1 VGNTNVEVVKRAIII
16 FIGLMLANIVAAQS
30 PQVFHS
36 WQELSQWVNTH
47 SSVVAIGEK
56 QMDMANLTERAA
68 WANIV
73 NPRIPTTGSW
83 INNNNLP
90 VSFIPAQIFG
100 GPEGTFREVKF
111 GQQYI
116 STFTAVPQVDL
127 INAARWQ
134 DVRTAKVN
142 TALVSNEKALN
153 KKRIQDQVNVLFC
166 NILMLQEQR
175 KVLVQFVEIADSLER
190 LAVRKYD
197 QGIIRLQDWNDTQVN
212 LLQQQGSLRNLDMML
227 TNQLETLSAICG
239 IPCEIVPTTSDLL
252 EKRPIAQG
260 KLELEN
266 ASLKMEYARMMHRSA
281 QLEQL
286 PVLSL
291 QGSFGY
297 QNNSNAQWMDP
308 SSRWIYSS
316 FVGAKLTWD
325 LPTTPMKVTQVGT
338 RKINYEMAK
347 ILLEEEQRNA
357 KVRNVQLDREFDK
370 STEDY
375 TQQLQISAFD
385 SDSYRHVKDLFEQ
398 DLIGL
403 DKLMMAQQKALQS
416 ELAVIGAKW
425 NSEWVK
431 NKIHISNAK

>member
-1 VGNTNVEVVKRAIII
+1 
-16 FIGLMLANIVAAQS
+16 
-30 PQVFHS
+30 
-36 WQELSQWVNTH
+36 
-47 SSVVAIGEK
+47 
-56 QMDMANLTERAA
+56 MANLTENAA

-116 STFTAVPQVDL
+116 TTFTAVPQVDV
-127 INAARWQ
+127 INVARWQ
-134 DVRTAKVN
+134 DVRSAKVN
-142 TALVSNEKALN
+142 TALVTNETALT
-153 KKRIQDQVNVLFC
+153 KKKMQEQVNVLYC

-175 KVLVQFVEIADSLER
+175 KVLTQFVGIADSLAKVVEN
-190 LAVRKYD
+190 KYN
-197 QGIIRLQDWNDTQVN
+197 QGIVRLQDWNDARVN
-212 LLQQQGSLRNLDMML
+212 VLQQQGSLRNLEMAL
-227 TNQLETLSAICG
+227 VNQLETLSVICG
-239 IPCEIVPTTSDLL
+239 NNIEL
-252 EKRPIAQG
+252 EVASTDMGLQKTPLAQG
-260 KLELEN
+260 KLELDY
-266 ASLKMEYARMMHRSA
+266 AALKVEYARMMHRSA

-291 QGSFGY
+291 QGSLGY

-308 SSRWIYSS
+308 NSRWIYSS

-325 LPTTPMKVTQVGT
+325 LPTNAVKVTQVGT

-347 ILLEEEQRNA
+347 IAWEEEQRNA
-357 KVRNVQLDREFDK
+357 KVRNEQLNREYEKVQQ
-370 STEDY
+370 DY
-375 TQQLQISAFD
+375 LQQLQISSFDFD
-385 SDSYRHVKDLFEQ
+385 SYQHVNGMFKQ
-398 DLIGL
+398 DVVGL
-403 DKLMMAQQKALQS
+403 DKLLLSQQKALQS
-416 ELAVIGAKW
+416 ELSAIGAKW